1 MKSYIIALMVA
12 VAAVVCSSGEAEA
25 APKRLKG
32 SGNIITKELPAPTH
46 YRSVH
51 ASRGVK
57 VQLVA
62 DTGQP
67 MKIEADDNVM
77 PHVITEVEGGVLGI
91 TIDEEV
97 RTISSIHVVVT
108 VPTKGQLRGMRV
120 VSAAQI
126 ESKVTITGDEVGLD
140 ASSAGKIEAS
150 VSANE
155 CEISLSSAAKIVC
168 EVAAKECSIEASS
181 AATCD
186 ATLAVQACEVDAS
199 SAAKIALKGAAQK
212 CEADLSSASH
222 LRAKNLAVQHY
233 DIEVSSAADATIL
246 CLKHLKASA
255 SSGGDIRYAGNCLV
269 SSKRSSGG
277 SIQSLSRP

>member
-12 VAAVVCSSGEAEA
+12 VAAVVCCSTEAEA
-25 APKRLKG
+25 AQRRLKG
-32 SGNIITKELPAPTH
+32 SGKIITKELPAPTH
-46 YRSVH
+46 YRMVY
-51 ASRGVK
+51 ATRGVK

-77 PHVITEVEGGVLGI
+77 PHVITEVKGGVLGI

-120 VSAAQI
+120 TSAAQI
-126 ESKVTITGDEVGLD
+126 KSKVTITGDEVGLD

-150 VSANE
+150 VSANS
-155 CEISLSSAAKIVC
+155 CEIRLSSASKIVC

-181 AATCD
+181 ASSCEG
-186 ATLAVQACEVDAS
+186 TLAVEACEVDAS
-199 SAAKIALKGAAQK
+199 SAANITLKGAARS
-212 CEADLSSASH
+212 CEVDLSSAAD
-222 LRAKNLAVQHY
+222 LNARNFAVQHY
-233 DIEVSSAADATIL
+233 DIEVSSAANADIL
-246 CLKHLKASA
+246 CLKELKASA
-255 SSGGDIRYAGNCLV
+255 SSGGDIRYTGNCIV

-277 SIQSLSRP
+277 TIKSR